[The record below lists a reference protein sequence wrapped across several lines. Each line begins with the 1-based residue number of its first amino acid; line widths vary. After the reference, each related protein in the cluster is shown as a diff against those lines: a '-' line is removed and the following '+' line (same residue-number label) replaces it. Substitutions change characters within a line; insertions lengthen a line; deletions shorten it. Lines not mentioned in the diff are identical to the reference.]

1 MRDEIS
7 NNYDTIDE
15 KRRLLLSIAYGKEPV
30 SDDVI
35 SIISEMAETS
45 VNKDGAILSA
55 FDQLYALKIRS
66 DVEELLNKLLVIFKA
81 NRFLEDYSSF
91 FKSFHLCFEKIRADQ
106 EKALHSFL
114 RYFFSAGIPELW
126 FSFCLFQNVLD
137 ISSLGD
143 TQEIRNLPINRMC
156 LILKGIIYF
165 LLSIDKEDRALEL
178 ARQFALAIEDANDD
192 GEHLIEF
199 FMQEF
204 YSNYPVS
211 SQRFW
216 ESCVTRGKWDTELKK
231 RVVTAGQNTL
241 HLQQKRNELV
251 DFRPSRERGYIY
263 QSVRQ
268 QLNEKIRK
276 DSMEN
281 SVLSLFCSQRVM
293 KYGSRNAYFREWA
306 DDSYTLDVMPYSTIQ
321 YSIELPKMYLKTPLD
336 FALSRE
342 RFLEER
348 NNACVWK

>member
-165 LLSIDKEDRALEL
+165 LLSIDKENRALEL

-211 SQRFW
+211 SQQFW
-216 ESCVTRGKWDTELKK
+216 ESCETKGKWDTELKE
-231 RVVTAGQNTL
+231 RVIAASQNVMN
-241 HLQQKRNELV
+241 LQHKRNELV
-251 DFRPSRERGYIY
+251 DFRPSRERVYIC
-263 QSVRQ
+263 QSIKQ
-268 QLNEKIRK
+268 QLNEKILK

-281 SVLSLFCSQRVM
+281 SILSMICSQRVM
-293 KYGSRNAYFREWA
+293 KYGRRNAYLRESVGN
-306 DDSYTLDVMPYSTIQ
+306 SYTLEVTPYSTIQ
-321 YSIELPKMYLKTPLD
+321 YSVELPNMYLRTPLE
-336 FALSRE
+336 FELARE
-342 RFLEER
+342 SFLEER
-348 NNACVWK
+348 KNTCV